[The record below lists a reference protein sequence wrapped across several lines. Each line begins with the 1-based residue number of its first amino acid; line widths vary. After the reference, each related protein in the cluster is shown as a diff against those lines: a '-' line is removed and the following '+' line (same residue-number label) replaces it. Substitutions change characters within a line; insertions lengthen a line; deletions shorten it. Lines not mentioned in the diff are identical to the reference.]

1 MTTVHIHA
9 EAPVPPGPILA
20 ALTDFT
26 DRRPDYWPNLDR
38 RLFRCTPPATPGP
51 R

>member
-1 MTTVHIHA
+1 MTTIHIHA

-26 DRRPDYWPNLDR
+26 DRRPDYCPTWTGGCS
-38 RLFRCTPPATPGP
+38 RCTPPVTPGP